1 MRFTIIICKTGTVD
15 NVALTSPMTRPKGR
29 PRKCAYC
36 ERVFTK
42 EEHLKRHERSHTGEK
57 PFKCCKCG
65 RSYARSDVL
74 FRHSQTHF
82 STNNNGQSEYRP
94 ERPSSDIIQ
103 LGHDNELCC
112 DDGNVSISLP
122 ERQISVSLDPA
133 VPGAQDRNSTAS
145 PQHAPSAPSSAMQSP
160 PTETHVEDML
170 RPKKRQRFSPQSQH
184 IVDDSQGISMA
195 QSTCTIS
202 DMLLSQFDI
211 DQVST
216 FTGIEF
222 DQQGILGSFDNFS
235 MFSFGTGQTPGFG
248 DMQFNYDAI
257 DGPDLDSSGFPYS
270 IPTIDTTSCSQKS
283 RSGGLMTISAS
294 QMQKVQRI
302 WSRQRPKVLTPINS
316 RLWDAVIK
324 HNADNIFT
332 TPQQSVNLE
341 DYQSLGRNMDQAC
354 RNRLIRYCNDLDG
367 SCGSSA
373 TTTDK
378 TAMFSVDLL
387 DSSLDFYFQ
396 FFHPVLPFIHKSTFK
411 ARDAPSS
418 LLLAM
423 CLVGVS
429 YLDRAHTKGF
439 LTRYLG
445 KLLPAC
451 LHDLTSQTLLK
462 SAPSDILTTLATAL
476 IIAYLAL
483 GFRDEIDIHQSY
495 TVCTQ
500 MLRTA
505 DGQGLFMAGYD
516 DDPIL
521 KVRQGAQSPD
531 NLWKAWARV
540 ESVKRLICCLLYL
553 DMAYARLMSTS
564 GVIAIDKVE
573 LYLPCDDALFE
584 DATTATA
591 FLRSVQ
597 QGVRITMPRM
607 NSRSFHVLS
616 PSKLNQNSTQIL
628 LRSLYLRL
636 IAAKARLSE
645 KHGRNE
651 HSQSISLAESFST
664 DEDYKTIIA
673 DVVLLPKAHASFLG
687 ERHQN
692 NALGWHYLCILLTT
706 DVDLLE
712 TACGRDGLEAAEDS
726 LVHVFRWSQSSSARR
741 ALLHAAQVFSILDS
755 CLVRESY
762 LTRPDLVLFV
772 SALVI
777 SQYFL
782 VTSYTGNG
790 SGGPVFE
797 LLRDV
802 DWTTVGDEGF
812 GRATGYLSL
821 GRLGRETVTSNPAI
835 GFINKGG
842 SVSFAGEVQGLG
854 GVAAKKI
861 ARKFAHLMD
870 GFGKWDGCSYSQ
882 LLRVMCGFTHES
894 E

>member
-1 MRFTIIICKTGTVD
+1 
-15 NVALTSPMTRPKGR
+15 MTRPKGR

-65 RSYARSDVL
+65 RSYARRCSDVL

-103 LGHDNELCC
+103 VGHDNELCR

-133 VPGAQDRNSTAS
+133 VPRAQDRNSTAS
-145 PQHAPSAPSSAMQSP
+145 PQHAPSAPSSAIPSP
-160 PTETHVEDML
+160 PTETHVKDML
-170 RPKKRQRFSPQSQH
+170 RPKKRQRFSPKPQH
-184 IVDDSQGISMA
+184 IVDDSQGSSMA

-248 DMQFNYDAI
+248 DMQFHYDSI

-270 IPTIDTTSCSQKS
+270 ISTIDTTSCSQKS

-396 FFHPVLPFIHKSTFK
+396 FFHP
-411 ARDAPSS
+411 
-418 LLLAM
+418 
-423 CLVGVS
+423 
-429 YLDRAHTKGF
+429 
-439 LTRYLG
+439 

-462 SAPSDILTTLATAL
+462 SAPPDILTTLATAL

-521 KVRQGAQSPD
+521 KVRKGAQSPD

-540 ESVKRLICCLLYL
+540 ESVKRIICCLLYL

-573 LYLPCDDALFE
+573 IYLPCDDALFE

-591 FLRSVQ
+591 FLRLVQ
-597 QGVRITMPRM
+597 QGARITMPRM
-607 NSRSFHVLS
+607 NVRSFHELS

-651 HSQSISLAESFST
+651 NSQSISLAGSFST

-812 GRATGYLSL
+812 GRATGYLPL
-821 GRLGRETVTSNPAI
+821 GRLGRETVNSNPAI

-854 GVAAKKI
+854 GAAAKKI

>member
-1 MRFTIIICKTGTVD
+1 Y
-15 NVALTSPMTRPKGR
+15 MTRSKGR

-65 RSYARSDVL
+65 RSYARRCSDVL

-103 LGHDNELCC
+103 VDHDNELCR

-122 ERQISVSLDPA
+122 ERQISESLDPA
-133 VPGAQDRNSTAS
+133 VPGAQDRNSTTS
-145 PQHAPSAPSSAMQSP
+145 PQHAPSAPSSAMPSP
-160 PTETHVEDML
+160 PTETYVQDML

-184 IVDDSQGISMA
+184 IVDNSQGSSMA
-195 QSTCTIS
+195 RSTCTIS
-202 DMLLSQFDI
+202 DMFLSQFDI

-248 DMQFNYDAI
+248 DMQFSNDAI
-257 DGPDLDSSGFPYS
+257 DGPDLDSSGFPYL

-341 DYQSLGRNMDQAC
+341 DYQSLGRNLDQAC

-373 TTTDK
+373 TTDK
-378 TAMFSVDLL
+378 TAMLSVDLL

-396 FFHPVLPFIHKSTFK
+396 FFHP
-411 ARDAPSS
+411 
-418 LLLAM
+418 
-423 CLVGVS
+423 
-429 YLDRAHTKGF
+429 
-439 LTRYLG
+439 

-462 SAPSDILTTLATAL
+462 SAPPDILTTLATAL

-483 GFRDEIDIHQSY
+483 GFRVHSYPCRISRVVAEYSQDEIDIHQSY

-573 LYLPCDDALFE
+573 VYLPCDDALFE
-584 DATTATA
+584 NATTATA

-597 QGVRITMPRM
+597 QGARIAMPRM
-607 NSRSFHVLS
+607 NVRSVHELS

-812 GRATGYLSL
+812 GRATGYLPL
-821 GRLGRETVTSNPAI
+821 GRLGRETVNSNPAI

-854 GVAAKKI
+854 GAAAKKI

-894 E
+894 D

>member
-1 MRFTIIICKTGTVD
+1 
-15 NVALTSPMTRPKGR
+15 
-29 PRKCAYC
+29 
-36 ERVFTK
+36 
-42 EEHLKRHERSHTGEK
+42 
-57 PFKCCKCG
+57 
-65 RSYARSDVL
+65 
-74 FRHSQTHF
+74 
-82 STNNNGQSEYRP
+82 
-94 ERPSSDIIQ
+94 
-103 LGHDNELCC
+103 
-112 DDGNVSISLP
+112 
-122 ERQISVSLDPA
+122 
-133 VPGAQDRNSTAS
+133 
-145 PQHAPSAPSSAMQSP
+145 
-160 PTETHVEDML
+160 
-170 RPKKRQRFSPQSQH
+170 
-184 IVDDSQGISMA
+184 
-195 QSTCTIS
+195 
-202 DMLLSQFDI
+202 MLLSQFDI

-222 DQQGILGSFDNFS
+222 DQQGILGSFDNFG

-341 DYQSLGRNMDQAC
+341 DYRSLGRNMDQAC

-367 SCGSSA
+367 SYGSSA

-378 TAMFSVDLL
+378 AAMFSVDLL

-396 FFHPVLPFIHKSTFK
+396 FFHP
-411 ARDAPSS
+411 
-418 LLLAM
+418 
-423 CLVGVS
+423 
-429 YLDRAHTKGF
+429 
-439 LTRYLG
+439 

-462 SAPSDILTTLATAL
+462 SAPPDILTTLATAL

-505 DGQGLFMAGYD
+505 DGQGLFMARYD

-521 KVRQGAQSPD
+521 KVRKGAQSPD

-573 LYLPCDDALFE
+573 IHLPCDDALFE

-597 QGVRITMPRM
+597 QGARITMPRM
-607 NSRSFHVLS
+607 NARSFHVLS

-645 KHGRNE
+645 KHGQNE

-706 DVDLLE
+706 DIDLLE

-782 VTSYTGNG
+782 VTSYIGNG
-790 SGGPVFE
+790 SGGTVFE

-812 GRATGYLSL
+812 GRATGYLPL
-821 GRLGRETVTSNPAI
+821 GRLGRETVNSNPAI

>member
-1 MRFTIIICKTGTVD
+1 
-15 NVALTSPMTRPKGR
+15 
-29 PRKCAYC
+29 
-36 ERVFTK
+36 
-42 EEHLKRHERSHTGEK
+42 
-57 PFKCCKCG
+57 
-65 RSYARSDVL
+65 
-74 FRHSQTHF
+74 
-82 STNNNGQSEYRP
+82 
-94 ERPSSDIIQ
+94 
-103 LGHDNELCC
+103 
-112 DDGNVSISLP
+112 
-122 ERQISVSLDPA
+122 
-133 VPGAQDRNSTAS
+133 
-145 PQHAPSAPSSAMQSP
+145 
-160 PTETHVEDML
+160 
-170 RPKKRQRFSPQSQH
+170 
-184 IVDDSQGISMA
+184 
-195 QSTCTIS
+195 
-202 DMLLSQFDI
+202 MLLSQFDI

-216 FTGIEF
+216 VTGIEF
-222 DQQGILGSFDNFS
+222 DQQDILGSFDNFS
-235 MFSFGTGQTPGFG
+235 MFSFGTGQMPGFG
-248 DMQFNYDAI
+248 DMQFNSDAI
-257 DGPDLDSSGFPYS
+257 DGPDLNSSGFPYS
-270 IPTIDTTSCSQKS
+270 IPTMDTTSCGQKS

-294 QMQKVQRI
+294 QMQRVQRI
-302 WSRQRPKVLTPINS
+302 WSRQRPKVLTPINR

-324 HNADNIFT
+324 HNADSIFT
-332 TPQQSVNLE
+332 TPQQSVDLE

-367 SCGSSA
+367 SYGSSA
-373 TTTDK
+373 TTADK
-378 TAMFSVDLL
+378 TAMLSVDLL

-396 FFHPVLPFIHKSTFK
+396 FFHP
-411 ARDAPSS
+411 
-418 LLLAM
+418 M
-423 CLVGVS
+423 
-429 YLDRAHTKGF
+429 
-439 LTRYLG
+439 
-445 KLLPAC
+445 LLPAC
-451 LHDLTSQTLLK
+451 LQDLTSQTLLK
-462 SAPSDILTTLATAL
+462 SAPPDILTTLATAL

-483 GFRDEIDIHQSY
+483 GFRVQSYPFRISRAVAEYLQDEIDIHQSY
-495 TVCTQ
+495 AVCTQ
-500 MLRTA
+500 MLRTT

-516 DDPIL
+516 EDPIL
-521 KVRQGAQSPD
+521 KVRQGAQSLD

-540 ESVKRLICCLLYL
+540 ESVKRLICCLIYL

-573 LYLPCDDALFE
+573 IYLPCDDALFE

-591 FLRSVQ
+591 FLRLVQ
-597 QGVRITMPRM
+597 QGARITMPRM
-607 NSRSFHVLS
+607 NARSFHVLS

-651 HSQSISLAESFST
+651 HSQSISLAERFST

-726 LVHVFRWSQSSSARR
+726 LAHVFRWSQSSSARR

-762 LTRPDLVLFV
+762 LTRPDLVLFI

-797 LLRDV
+797 LLRDI

-812 GRATGYLSL
+812 GRAIGYLPPVT
-821 GRLGRETVTSNPAI
+821 GRETVNPNPAI

-842 SVSFAGEVQGLG
+842 SVSFSGEVQRLD

>member
-1 MRFTIIICKTGTVD
+1 
-15 NVALTSPMTRPKGR
+15 MTRPKGR

-65 RSYARSDVL
+65 RSYARRCSDVL

-103 LGHDNELCC
+103 VGHDNELYR
-112 DDGNVSISLP
+112 DDGNVSISPP
-122 ERQISVSLDPA
+122 ERQISVSLVPA

-145 PQHAPSAPSSAMQSP
+145 PQHASSAPSSAMPSQ

-170 RPKKRQRFSPQSQH
+170 RPKKRRRFSPQSQH
-184 IVDDSQGISMA
+184 IVDDSQGSSMA
-195 QSTCTIS
+195 QATCTIS

-222 DQQGILGSFDNFS
+222 DQQGILGSFDNFG

-332 TPQQSVNLE
+332 TPQQSGNLE

-367 SCGSSA
+367 SYGSSA

-378 TAMFSVDLL
+378 AAMFSVDLL

-396 FFHPVLPFIHKSTFK
+396 FFHP
-411 ARDAPSS
+411 
-418 LLLAM
+418 
-423 CLVGVS
+423 
-429 YLDRAHTKGF
+429 
-439 LTRYLG
+439 

-462 SAPSDILTTLATAL
+462 SAPPDILTTLATAL

-483 GFRDEIDIHQSY
+483 GFRVYSYPCRISRVVAEYSQDEIDIHQSY

-521 KVRQGAQSPD
+521 KVRKGAQSPD

-573 LYLPCDDALFE
+573 IHLPCDDALFE

-597 QGVRITMPRM
+597 QGARITMPRM
-607 NSRSFHVLS
+607 NARSFHVLS

-664 DEDYKTIIA
+664 DDDYKTIIA

-812 GRATGYLSL
+812 GRATGYLPL
-821 GRLGRETVTSNPAI
+821 GRLGRETVNSNPAI

-854 GVAAKKI
+854 GAAAKKI

>member
-1 MRFTIIICKTGTVD
+1 
-15 NVALTSPMTRPKGR
+15 MTRPKGR

-103 LGHDNELCC
+103 VGHDNELYR
-112 DDGNVSISLP
+112 DDGNVSISPP
-122 ERQISVSLDPA
+122 ERQISVSLVPA

-145 PQHAPSAPSSAMQSP
+145 PQHASSAPSSAMPSQ

-170 RPKKRQRFSPQSQH
+170 RPKKRRRFSPQSQH
-184 IVDDSQGISMA
+184 IVDDSQGSSMA
-195 QSTCTIS
+195 QATCTIS

-222 DQQGILGSFDNFS
+222 DQQGILGSFDNFG

-332 TPQQSVNLE
+332 TPQQSGNLE

-367 SCGSSA
+367 SYGSSA

-378 TAMFSVDLL
+378 AAMFSVDLL

-396 FFHPVLPFIHKSTFK
+396 FFHPVLPFIHKSSFN

-439 LTRYLG
+439 LTRYLSACYQPQQIMRAIANAIAEVVARLSPRFDVSDTAQECTTRHPHYPCHCTHYS
-445 KLLPAC
+445 LL
-451 LHDLTSQTLLK
+451 S
-462 SAPSDILTTLATAL
+462 
-476 IIAYLAL
+476 L
-483 GFRDEIDIHQSY
+483 GLSL
-495 TVCTQ
+495 CTQ

-521 KVRQGAQSPD
+521 KVRKGAQSPD

-573 LYLPCDDALFE
+573 IHLPCDDALFE

-597 QGVRITMPRM
+597 QGARITMPRM
-607 NSRSFHVLS
+607 NARSFHVLS

-664 DEDYKTIIA
+664 DDDYKTIIA

-812 GRATGYLSL
+812 GRATGYLPL
-821 GRLGRETVTSNPAI
+821 GRLGRETVNSNPAI

-854 GVAAKKI
+854 GAAAKKI

>member
-1 MRFTIIICKTGTVD
+1 
-15 NVALTSPMTRPKGR
+15 MTRPKGR

-94 ERPSSDIIQ
+94 ERPSSDTIQ
-103 LGHDNELCC
+103 VGHDNELCR

-145 PQHAPSAPSSAMQSP
+145 PQHAPSAPSPAMPSP

-170 RPKKRQRFSPQSQH
+170 RPNKRQRFSPRSQH

-211 DQVST
+211 GQVST

-396 FFHPVLPFIHKSTFK
+396 FFHP
-411 ARDAPSS
+411 
-418 LLLAM
+418 
-423 CLVGVS
+423 
-429 YLDRAHTKGF
+429 
-439 LTRYLG
+439 

-462 SAPSDILTTLATAL
+462 SAPPDILTTLATAL

-573 LYLPCDDALFE
+573 IYLPCDDALFE

-802 DWTTVGDEGF
+802 DWATVGDEGF
-812 GRATGYLSL
+812 GRATGYLPL
-821 GRLGRETVTSNPAI
+821 GRLGRETVNSNPAI

>member
-1 MRFTIIICKTGTVD
+1 
-15 NVALTSPMTRPKGR
+15 MTRPKGR

-94 ERPSSDIIQ
+94 ERPSSDTIQ
-103 LGHDNELCC
+103 VGHDNELCR

-145 PQHAPSAPSSAMQSP
+145 PQHAPSAPSPAMPSP

-170 RPKKRQRFSPQSQH
+170 RPNKRQRFSPRSQH

-211 DQVST
+211 GQVST

-332 TPQQSVNLE
+332 APQQSVNLE

-423 CLVGVS
+423 CL
-429 YLDRAHTKGF
+429 
-439 LTRYLG
+439 

-462 SAPSDILTTLATAL
+462 SAPPDILTTLATAL

-521 KVRQGAQSPD
+521 KVRQGAQSQT
-531 NLWKAWARV
+531 
-540 ESVKRLICCLLYL
+540 
-553 DMAYARLMSTS
+553 TS
-564 GVIAIDKVE
+564 GRHGHELNLSNDKVE
-573 LYLPCDDALFE
+573 IYLPCDDALFE

-645 KHGRNE
+645 KHGRK
-651 HSQSISLAESFST
+651 HSQSISPAESFST

-802 DWTTVGDEGF
+802 DWATVGDEGF
-812 GRATGYLSL
+812 GRATGYLPL
-821 GRLGRETVTSNPAI
+821 GRLERETVNSNPAI

>member
-1 MRFTIIICKTGTVD
+1 
-15 NVALTSPMTRPKGR
+15 MTRPKGR

-57 PFKCCKCG
+57 PFKCCQCG
-65 RSYARSDVL
+65 RSYARRCSDVL

-94 ERPSSDIIQ
+94 ERPSSGIIQ
-103 LGHDNELCC
+103 LGHDNELCR

-396 FFHPVLPFIHKSTFK
+396 FFHP
-411 ARDAPSS
+411 
-418 LLLAM
+418 
-423 CLVGVS
+423 
-429 YLDRAHTKGF
+429 
-439 LTRYLG
+439 

>member
-1 MRFTIIICKTGTVD
+1 
-15 NVALTSPMTRPKGR
+15 MTRSKGR

-65 RSYARSDVL
+65 RSYARRCSDVL

-103 LGHDNELCC
+103 VDHDNELCR

-122 ERQISVSLDPA
+122 ERQISESLDPA
-133 VPGAQDRNSTAS
+133 VPGAQDRNSTTS
-145 PQHAPSAPSSAMQSP
+145 PQHAPSAPSSAMPSP
-160 PTETHVEDML
+160 PTETYVQDML

-184 IVDDSQGISMA
+184 IVDNSQGSSMA
-195 QSTCTIS
+195 RSTCTIS
-202 DMLLSQFDI
+202 DMFLSQFDI

-248 DMQFNYDAI
+248 DMQFSNDAI
-257 DGPDLDSSGFPYS
+257 DGPDLDSSGFPYL

-341 DYQSLGRNMDQAC
+341 DYQSLGRNLDQAC

-373 TTTDK
+373 TTDK
-378 TAMFSVDLL
+378 TAMLSVDLL

-396 FFHPVLPFIHKSTFK
+396 FFHPVLPFIHKSTFN

-439 LTRYLG
+439 LTRYLRAFVARLSPRFDVSDTAQECTTRHPHYPCHCTHYS
-445 KLLPAC
+445 LL
-451 LHDLTSQTLLK
+451 S
-462 SAPSDILTTLATAL
+462 
-476 IIAYLAL
+476 L
-483 GFRDEIDIHQSY
+483 GLSL
-495 TVCTQ
+495 CTQ

-573 LYLPCDDALFE
+573 VYLPCDDALFE
-584 DATTATA
+584 NATTATA

-597 QGVRITMPRM
+597 QGARIAMPRM
-607 NSRSFHVLS
+607 NVRSVHELS

-812 GRATGYLSL
+812 GRATGYLPL
-821 GRLGRETVTSNPAI
+821 GRLGRETVNSNPAI

-854 GVAAKKI
+854 GAAAKKI

-894 E
+894 D

>member
-1 MRFTIIICKTGTVD
+1 
-15 NVALTSPMTRPKGR
+15 MTRPKGR
-29 PRKCAYC
+29 LRRCAYC
-36 ERVFTK
+36 ERVFNK

-57 PFKCCKCG
+57 PFKCFKCG
-65 RSYARSDVL
+65 RSYSRSDVL

-82 STNNNGQSEYRP
+82 STNNNSQGEFRP
-94 ERPSSDIIQ
+94 QRPSSDTIQ
-103 LGHDNELCC
+103 VGHDNELCR

-122 ERQISVSLDPA
+122 ERQVCLSLDPA
-133 VPGAQDRNSTAS
+133 VPGSQDRNSTAS
-145 PQHAPSAPSSAMQSP
+145 PQHAPSAPSPMMPSP
-160 PTETHVEDML
+160 STETHVEDML
-170 RPKKRQRFSPQSQH
+170 RPKKRQPFSPQSQH

-195 QSTCTIS
+195 QSTCTTS
-202 DMLLSQFDI
+202 DTLLSQFDI
-211 DQVST
+211 GQVST

-222 DQQGILGSFDNFS
+222 NQQGILGSFDNFS
-235 MFSFGTGQTPGFG
+235 MFSLGTGQMPGFG
-248 DMQFNYDAI
+248 DTQFNYDAI
-257 DGPDLDSSGFPYS
+257 DGPDLHSSGFPYS
-270 IPTIDTTSCSQKS
+270 IPTIDATSYSQKS
-283 RSGGLMTISAS
+283 RRGGLMTISAS

-302 WSRQRPKVLTPINS
+302 WSRQRPKVLRPINS

-332 TPQQSVNLE
+332 TPQQRGNLE
-341 DYQSLGRNMDQAC
+341 DYQSLRRNMDQAC
-354 RNRLIRYCNDLDG
+354 RNRLIQYCNDLDG

-378 TAMFSVDLL
+378 AAMLSVDLL
-387 DSSLDFYFQ
+387 DSGLDFYFQ
-396 FFHPVLPFIHKSTFK
+396 FFHP
-411 ARDAPSS
+411 
-418 LLLAM
+418 
-423 CLVGVS
+423 
-429 YLDRAHTKGF
+429 
-439 LTRYLG
+439 

-462 SAPSDILTTLATAL
+462 SAPPDILTTLATAL
-476 IIAYLAL
+476 IVAYLAL
-483 GFRDEIDIHQSY
+483 GFRDEIDLHQSY

-521 KVRQGAQSPD
+521 KVRQVARSPD
-531 NLWKAWARV
+531 SLWKAWARV

-573 LYLPCDDALFE
+573 IYLPCDDALFE

-597 QGVRITMPRM
+597 QGARITMPRM
-607 NSRSFHVLS
+607 NARSFHVLS

-636 IAAKARLSE
+636 IAAKPRLSE
-645 KHGRNE
+645 RHGRNE
-651 HSQSISLAESFST
+651 HSQSISLAESFSM

-712 TACGRDGLEAAEDS
+712 TACGRDGLELAEDS
-726 LVHVFRWSQSSSARR
+726 LIHVFRWSQSSSARR

-782 VTSYTGNG
+782 VTSYTGYG

-797 LLRDV
+797 LLRAV

-812 GRATGYLSL
+812 GRAAGYLPP
-821 GRLGRETVTSNPAI
+821 GRLGRETINSNPAI
-835 GFINKGG
+835 AFINKGG
-842 SVSFAGEVQGLG
+842 SVAFAGEVQGLG
-854 GVAAKKI
+854 GVVAKKI

-882 LLRVMCGFTHES
+882 LLRVMCGFTHDS
-894 E
+894 

>member
-1 MRFTIIICKTGTVD
+1 
-15 NVALTSPMTRPKGR
+15 
-29 PRKCAYC
+29 
-36 ERVFTK
+36 
-42 EEHLKRHERSHTGEK
+42 
-57 PFKCCKCG
+57 
-65 RSYARSDVL
+65 
-74 FRHSQTHF
+74 
-82 STNNNGQSEYRP
+82 
-94 ERPSSDIIQ
+94 
-103 LGHDNELCC
+103 
-112 DDGNVSISLP
+112 
-122 ERQISVSLDPA
+122 
-133 VPGAQDRNSTAS
+133 
-145 PQHAPSAPSSAMQSP
+145 
-160 PTETHVEDML
+160 
-170 RPKKRQRFSPQSQH
+170 
-184 IVDDSQGISMA
+184 
-195 QSTCTIS
+195 
-202 DMLLSQFDI
+202 MLLSQFDI
-211 DQVST
+211 GQVPT

-235 MFSFGTGQTPGFG
+235 MFSFGTGQTPGLGGTKF
-248 DMQFNYDAI
+248 DYDAT
-257 DGPDLDSSGFPYS
+257 DDPDLHSSAFSDS
-270 IPTIDTTSCSQKS
+270 IPTINTTSCSQKS

-294 QMQKVQRI
+294 QMQKVQQI

-332 TPQQSVNLE
+332 APQQRGNLE

-354 RNRLIRYCNDLDG
+354 RYRLIQYCNDLEG
-367 SCGSSA
+367 SCGSPA
-373 TTTDK
+373 RTTDK
-378 TAMFSVDLL
+378 TDMLSMDLL
-387 DSSLDFYFQ
+387 DSGLDFCFQ
-396 FFHPVLPFIHKSTFK
+396 FFHPVLPFIHKSTFH

-429 YLDRAHTKGF
+429 YLDRAHTKDF
-439 LTRYLG
+439 LARYL
-445 KLLPAC
+445 K
-451 LHDLTSQTLLK
+451 
-462 SAPSDILTTLATAL
+462 
-476 IIAYLAL
+476 
-483 GFRDEIDIHQSY
+483 
-495 TVCTQ
+495 
-500 MLRTA
+500 TA

-521 KVRQGAQSPD
+521 KVRQGAESPD
-531 NLWKAWARV
+531 ILWKSWARV

-573 LYLPCDDALFE
+573 IYLPCDDALFE

-597 QGVRITMPRM
+597 QGARIKMPLM
-607 NSRSFHVLS
+607 NVQSFHVLS

-645 KHGRNE
+645 KHGRNQ
-651 HSQSISLAESFST
+651 HSQSISLAQSYST

-673 DVVLLPKAHASFLG
+673 GVVLLPKAHVSFLG

-692 NALGWHYLCILLTT
+692 NALGWHYLCILLTS
-706 DVDLLE
+706 DVELLE

-782 VTSYTGNG
+782 VTSYTGHG
-790 SGGPVFE
+790 FGGPVFE
-797 LLRDV
+797 LLCAV
-802 DWTTVGDEGF
+802 DWTTVGDAGF
-812 GRATGYLSL
+812 GRAAGYLPP
-821 GRLGRETVTSNPAI
+821 GRLRYETTNSNPVI
-835 GFINKGG
+835 EFINKGG

-870 GFGKWDGCSYSQ
+870 GFGKWDGCGYSQ

-894 E
+894 

>member
-1 MRFTIIICKTGTVD
+1 
-15 NVALTSPMTRPKGR
+15 MTRPKGR

-65 RSYARSDVL
+65 RSYARRCSDVL

-94 ERPSSDIIQ
+94 ERPSSDTIQ
-103 LGHDNELCC
+103 VGHDNELCR

-145 PQHAPSAPSSAMQSP
+145 PQHAPSAPSSAMPSP

-396 FFHPVLPFIHKSTFK
+396 FFHPVLPFIHKSTFN

-423 CLVGVS
+423 CL
-429 YLDRAHTKGF
+429 
-439 LTRYLG
+439 
-445 KLLPAC
+445 
-451 LHDLTSQTLLK
+451 
-462 SAPSDILTTLATAL
+462 
-476 IIAYLAL
+476 
-483 GFRDEIDIHQSY
+483 DEIDIHQSY

-573 LYLPCDDALFE
+573 IYLPCDDALFE

-591 FLRSVQ
+591 FLRLVQ
-597 QGVRITMPRM
+597 QGARITMPRM

-741 ALLHAAQVFSILDS
+741 ALLHAAQVFNILDS

-812 GRATGYLSL
+812 GRATGYLPL
-821 GRLGRETVTSNPAI
+821 GRLGRETVNSNPAI

-842 SVSFAGEVQGLG
+842 SVSFAGEVQGPG

>member
-1 MRFTIIICKTGTVD
+1 
-15 NVALTSPMTRPKGR
+15 
-29 PRKCAYC
+29 
-36 ERVFTK
+36 
-42 EEHLKRHERSHTGEK
+42 
-57 PFKCCKCG
+57 
-65 RSYARSDVL
+65 
-74 FRHSQTHF
+74 
-82 STNNNGQSEYRP
+82 
-94 ERPSSDIIQ
+94 
-103 LGHDNELCC
+103 
-112 DDGNVSISLP
+112 
-122 ERQISVSLDPA
+122 
-133 VPGAQDRNSTAS
+133 
-145 PQHAPSAPSSAMQSP
+145 
-160 PTETHVEDML
+160 
-170 RPKKRQRFSPQSQH
+170 
-184 IVDDSQGISMA
+184 
-195 QSTCTIS
+195 
-202 DMLLSQFDI
+202 
-211 DQVST
+211 
-216 FTGIEF
+216 
-222 DQQGILGSFDNFS
+222 
-235 MFSFGTGQTPGFG
+235 
-248 DMQFNYDAI
+248 
-257 DGPDLDSSGFPYS
+257 
-270 IPTIDTTSCSQKS
+270 
-283 RSGGLMTISAS
+283 
-294 QMQKVQRI
+294 
-302 WSRQRPKVLTPINS
+302 
-316 RLWDAVIK
+316 
-324 HNADNIFT
+324 
-332 TPQQSVNLE
+332 
-341 DYQSLGRNMDQAC
+341 
-354 RNRLIRYCNDLDG
+354 
-367 SCGSSA
+367 
-373 TTTDK
+373 
-378 TAMFSVDLL
+378 
-387 DSSLDFYFQ
+387 
-396 FFHPVLPFIHKSTFK
+396 
-411 ARDAPSS
+411 
-418 LLLAM
+418 
-423 CLVGVS
+423 
-429 YLDRAHTKGF
+429 
-439 LTRYLG
+439 
-445 KLLPAC
+445 
-451 LHDLTSQTLLK
+451 
-462 SAPSDILTTLATAL
+462 
-476 IIAYLAL
+476 
-483 GFRDEIDIHQSY
+483 
-495 TVCTQ
+495 

-521 KVRQGAQSPD
+521 KVRKGAQSPD

-573 LYLPCDDALFE
+573 IYLPCDDALFE

-591 FLRSVQ
+591 FLRLVQ
-597 QGVRITMPRM
+597 QGARITMPRM
-607 NSRSFHVLS
+607 NVRSFHELS

-651 HSQSISLAESFST
+651 NSQSISLAESFST

-782 VTSYTGNG
+782 VASYTGNC

-812 GRATGYLSL
+812 GRATGYLPL
-821 GRLGRETVTSNPAI
+821 GRLGRETVNSNPAI

>member
-1 MRFTIIICKTGTVD
+1 
-15 NVALTSPMTRPKGR
+15 MTRPKGR

-94 ERPSSDIIQ
+94 ERPSSDTIQ
-103 LGHDNELCC
+103 VGHDNELCR

-145 PQHAPSAPSSAMQSP
+145 PQHAPSAPSPAMPSP

-170 RPKKRQRFSPQSQH
+170 RPNKRQRFSPRSQH

-211 DQVST
+211 GQVST

-332 TPQQSVNLE
+332 APQQSVNLE

-396 FFHPVLPFIHKSTFK
+396 FFHP
-411 ARDAPSS
+411 
-418 LLLAM
+418 
-423 CLVGVS
+423 
-429 YLDRAHTKGF
+429 
-439 LTRYLG
+439 

-462 SAPSDILTTLATAL
+462 SAPPDILTTLATAL

-573 LYLPCDDALFE
+573 IYLPCDDALFE

-645 KHGRNE
+645 KHGRK
-651 HSQSISLAESFST
+651 HSQSISPAESFST

-802 DWTTVGDEGF
+802 DWATVGDEGF
-812 GRATGYLSL
+812 GRATGYLPL
-821 GRLGRETVTSNPAI
+821 GRLERETVNSNPAI

>member
-1 MRFTIIICKTGTVD
+1 MRVLRTCIHQGGTLE
-15 NVALTSPMTRPKGR
+15 AAR
-29 PRKCAYC
+29 
-36 ERVFTK
+36 
-42 EEHLKRHERSHTGEK
+42 EK
-57 PFKCCKCG
+57 PC
-65 RSYARSDVL
+65 SDVL

-94 ERPSSDIIQ
+94 ERPSSDTIQ
-103 LGHDNELCC
+103 VGHDNELCR

-145 PQHAPSAPSSAMQSP
+145 PQHAPSAPSSAMPSP

-396 FFHPVLPFIHKSTFK
+396 FFHP
-411 ARDAPSS
+411 
-418 LLLAM
+418 
-423 CLVGVS
+423 
-429 YLDRAHTKGF
+429 
-439 LTRYLG
+439 

-462 SAPSDILTTLATAL
+462 SAPPDILTTLATAL

-540 ESVKRLICCLLYL
+540 ESVKRL
-553 DMAYARLMSTS
+553 
-564 GVIAIDKVE
+564 
-573 LYLPCDDALFE
+573 
-584 DATTATA
+584 
-591 FLRSVQ
+591 
-597 QGVRITMPRM
+597 
-607 NSRSFHVLS
+607 
-616 PSKLNQNSTQIL
+616 
-628 LRSLYLRL
+628 
-636 IAAKARLSE
+636 SE

-673 DVVLLPKAHASFLG
+673 DVVLLPNAHASFLG

-741 ALLHAAQVFSILDS
+741 ALLHAAQVFNILDS

-802 DWTTVGDEGF
+802 DWATVGDEGF
-812 GRATGYLSL
+812 GRATGYLPL
-821 GRLGRETVTSNPAI
+821 GRLGRETVNSNPAI

-842 SVSFAGEVQGLG
+842 SVSFAGEVQGHG

>member
-15 NVALTSPMTRPKGR
+15 NVALTSSMTRPKGR

-65 RSYARSDVL
+65 RSYARRCSDVL

-94 ERPSSDIIQ
+94 ERPSSDTIQ
-103 LGHDNELCC
+103 VGHDNELCR

-145 PQHAPSAPSSAMQSP
+145 PQHAPSAPSPAMPSP

-170 RPKKRQRFSPQSQH
+170 RPNKRQRFSPRSQH

-211 DQVST
+211 GQVST

-396 FFHPVLPFIHKSTFK
+396 FFHP
-411 ARDAPSS
+411 
-418 LLLAM
+418 
-423 CLVGVS
+423 
-429 YLDRAHTKGF
+429 
-439 LTRYLG
+439 

-462 SAPSDILTTLATAL
+462 SAPPDILTTLATAL

-573 LYLPCDDALFE
+573 IYLPCDDALFE

-802 DWTTVGDEGF
+802 DWATVGDEGF
-812 GRATGYLSL
+812 GRATGYLPL
-821 GRLGRETVTSNPAI
+821 GRLGRETVNSNPAI

>member
-1 MRFTIIICKTGTVD
+1 
-15 NVALTSPMTRPKGR
+15 MTRPKGR

-65 RSYARSDVL
+65 RSYARRCSDVL

-94 ERPSSDIIQ
+94 ERPSSDTIQ
-103 LGHDNELCC
+103 VGHDNELCR

-145 PQHAPSAPSSAMQSP
+145 PQHAPSAPSSAMPSP
-160 PTETHVEDML
+160 PTENYVEDML

-248 DMQFNYDAI
+248 DMQFNYNAI

-302 WSRQRPKVLTPINS
+302 WSRQRPKVLTPING

-378 TAMFSVDLL
+378 TAMLSVDLL

-396 FFHPVLPFIHKSTFK
+396 FFHPVLPFIHKSTFN

-439 LTRYLG
+439 LARYLG
-445 KLLPAC
+445 ACYRPKVVARLSPRFDVSDTAQECTTRHPHYPCNCTHYSLL
-451 LHDLTSQTLLK
+451 S
-462 SAPSDILTTLATAL
+462 
-476 IIAYLAL
+476 L
-483 GFRDEIDIHQSY
+483 GLSCI
-495 TVCTQ
+495 
-500 MLRTA
+500 
-505 DGQGLFMAGYD
+505 FMAGYD

-521 KVRQGAQSPD
+521 KVRQGARSSD

-573 LYLPCDDALFE
+573 IYLPCDDTLFE

-782 VTSYTGNG
+782 VTSYTDNG
-790 SGGPVFE
+790 SGGSVFE

-812 GRATGYLSL
+812 GRATGYLPL
-821 GRLGRETVTSNPAI
+821 GRLGRETVNSNPAI

-894 E
+894 EWERRSEY

>member
-1 MRFTIIICKTGTVD
+1 
-15 NVALTSPMTRPKGR
+15 MTRPKGR

-65 RSYARSDVL
+65 RSYARRCSDVL

-445 KLLPAC
+445 ACYRPKVVARLSPRFDVSDTAQECTIRHPHYSCHCTHYSLL
-451 LHDLTSQTLLK
+451 S
-462 SAPSDILTTLATAL
+462 
-476 IIAYLAL
+476 L
-483 GFRDEIDIHQSY
+483 GLSL
-495 TVCTQ
+495 CTQ

>member
-1 MRFTIIICKTGTVD
+1 
-15 NVALTSPMTRPKGR
+15 MTRPKGR

-65 RSYARSDVL
+65 RSYARRCSDVL

-103 LGHDNELCC
+103 VSHDNELCR

-145 PQHAPSAPSSAMQSP
+145 PQHTSSAPSSAMPSP
-160 PTETHVEDML
+160 RTETHVEDML
-170 RPKKRQRFSPQSQH
+170 RPQKRQRFSPQSQH
-184 IVDDSQGISMA
+184 IVDDSQRSSTA

-216 FTGIEF
+216 VTGIEF
-222 DQQGILGSFDNFS
+222 DQQDILGSFDNFS
-235 MFSFGTGQTPGFG
+235 MFSFGTGQMPGFG
-248 DMQFNYDAI
+248 DMQFNSDAI
-257 DGPDLDSSGFPYS
+257 DGPDLNSSGFPYS
-270 IPTIDTTSCSQKS
+270 IPTMDTTSCGQKS

-294 QMQKVQRI
+294 QMQRVQRI
-302 WSRQRPKVLTPINS
+302 WSRQRPKVLTPINR

-324 HNADNIFT
+324 HNADSIFT
-332 TPQQSVNLE
+332 TPQQSVDLE

-367 SCGSSA
+367 SYGSSA
-373 TTTDK
+373 TTADK
-378 TAMFSVDLL
+378 TAMLSVDLL

-396 FFHPVLPFIHKSTFK
+396 FFHPVLPFIHKSTFN
-411 ARDAPSS
+411 ARDSPSP

-439 LTRYLG
+439 LTRYLRAYVVARLSPRFDVSNTAQECTTRHPHYPCHCTHYS
-445 KLLPAC
+445 LL
-451 LHDLTSQTLLK
+451 S
-462 SAPSDILTTLATAL
+462 
-476 IIAYLAL
+476 L
-483 GFRDEIDIHQSY
+483 GLSF
-495 TVCTQ
+495 CTQ
-500 MLRTA
+500 MLRTT

-516 DDPIL
+516 EDPIL
-521 KVRQGAQSPD
+521 KVRQGAQSLD

-540 ESVKRLICCLLYL
+540 ESVKRLICCLIYL

-573 LYLPCDDALFE
+573 IYLPCDDALFE

-591 FLRSVQ
+591 FLRLVQ
-597 QGVRITMPRM
+597 QGARITMPRM
-607 NSRSFHVLS
+607 NARSFHVLS

-651 HSQSISLAESFST
+651 HSQSISLAERFST

-726 LVHVFRWSQSSSARR
+726 LAHVFRWSQSSSARR

-762 LTRPDLVLFV
+762 LTRPDLVLFI

-797 LLRDV
+797 LLRDI

-812 GRATGYLSL
+812 GRAIGYLPPVT
-821 GRLGRETVTSNPAI
+821 GRETVNPNPAI

-842 SVSFAGEVQGLG
+842 SVSFSGEVQRLD

>member
-65 RSYARSDVL
+65 RSYARRCSDVL

-94 ERPSSDIIQ
+94 ERPSSDTIQ
-103 LGHDNELCC
+103 VGHDNELCR

-145 PQHAPSAPSSAMQSP
+145 PQHAPSAPSPAMPSP

-170 RPKKRQRFSPQSQH
+170 RPNKRQRFSPRSQY

-211 DQVST
+211 GQVST

-396 FFHPVLPFIHKSTFK
+396 FFHP
-411 ARDAPSS
+411 
-418 LLLAM
+418 
-423 CLVGVS
+423 
-429 YLDRAHTKGF
+429 
-439 LTRYLG
+439 

-462 SAPSDILTTLATAL
+462 SAPPDILTTLATAL

-573 LYLPCDDALFE
+573 IYLPCDDALFE

-591 FLRSVQ
+591 FLRLVQ
-597 QGVRITMPRM
+597 QGARITMPRM

-673 DVVLLPKAHASFLG
+673 DVVLLPNAHASFLG

-741 ALLHAAQVFSILDS
+741 ALLHAAQVFNILDS

-802 DWTTVGDEGF
+802 DWATVGDEGF
-812 GRATGYLSL
+812 GRATGYLPL
-821 GRLGRETVTSNPAI
+821 GRLGRETVNSNPAI

-842 SVSFAGEVQGLG
+842 SVSFAGEVQGHG

>member
-1 MRFTIIICKTGTVD
+1 
-15 NVALTSPMTRPKGR
+15 MTRPKGR

-65 RSYARSDVL
+65 RSYARRCSDVL

-103 LGHDNELCC
+103 VGHDNELRR

-133 VPGAQDRNSTAS
+133 VPGAQDRNSTVS
-145 PQHAPSAPSSAMQSP
+145 PQHAPSAPSSAMPSP
-160 PTETHVEDML
+160 PTETHVADML

-184 IVDDSQGISMA
+184 IVDDSQGSSMA

-202 DMLLSQFDI
+202 DMFLSQFYI

-216 FTGIEF
+216 ITGIEF

-257 DGPDLDSSGFPYS
+257 DGPDLDSSSFPYS

-332 TPQQSVNLE
+332 APQQSGNLE

-378 TAMFSVDLL
+378 TAMLSVDLL

-396 FFHPVLPFIHKSTFK
+396 FFHPVLPFIHKSSFN

-418 LLLAM
+418 LLLA
-423 CLVGVS
+423 
-429 YLDRAHTKGF
+429 
-439 LTRYLG
+439 

-462 SAPSDILTTLATAL
+462 SPPPDILTTLATAL

-495 TVCTQ
+495 TICTQ

-516 DDPIL
+516 EDPIL
-521 KVRQGAQSPD
+521 KVRKGAQSPD

-573 LYLPCDDALFE
+573 IHLPCDDALFE

-591 FLRSVQ
+591 FLRLVQ
-597 QGVRITMPRM
+597 QGACITMPRM
-607 NSRSFHVLS
+607 NVRSFHELS

-651 HSQSISLAESFST
+651 NSQSISLAESFST
-664 DEDYKTIIA
+664 DDDYKTIIA

-790 SGGPVFE
+790 SGGPAFE

-812 GRATGYLSL
+812 GRATGYLPL
-821 GRLGRETVTSNPAI
+821 GRLGRETVNSNPAI